1 MLANVVGR
9 AKLGEWID
17 PTIDPTNGAVDLHGR
32 PPRPGVISPEVV
44 HPNVVCRAQ
53 LGVALPAFG
62 LCFSTHS
69 FVRYIE
75 RHVDATVV
83 ETLRSQ
89 GLDDHQILDRL
100 KTPCATELD
109 AFVTR
114 ATHAYEGC
122 RSATRYAMYG
132 LTYTLNVGH
141 IPLRIRGDMCVTV
154 MPAHWHDEQI
164 NRKYQTPRT
173 WRRRRLERLTLDA
186 A

>member
-1 MLANVVGR
+1 MQASS
-9 AKLGEWID
+9 ESID
-17 PTIDPTNGAVDLHGR
+17 RTIDRTNGAVDLYGR
-32 PPRPGVISPEVV
+32 PPRPGCSRS
-44 HPNVVCRAQ
+44 NVVRRAQ
-53 LGVALPAFG
+53 LGDTLPAFG
-62 LCFSTHS
+62 LCFSAHA

-75 RHVDATVV
+75 RHVDANAVDA
-83 ETLRSQ
+83 LRNQ
-89 GLDDHQILDRL
+89 GFDDHQILDSI
-100 KTPCATELD
+100 KSTYATELE
-109 AFVTR
+109 AFVIR

-141 IPLRIRGDMCVTV
+141 MPLRIRGEMCVTV
-154 MPAHWHDEQI
+154 MPAHWHDDQI